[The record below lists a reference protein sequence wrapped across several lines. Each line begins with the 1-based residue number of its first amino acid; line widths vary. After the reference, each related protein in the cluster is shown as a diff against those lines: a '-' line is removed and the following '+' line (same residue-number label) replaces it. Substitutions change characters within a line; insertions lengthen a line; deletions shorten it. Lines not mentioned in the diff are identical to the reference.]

1 MSPIISEGLNLAM
14 YGMVTVFGFLALLVL
29 VMTLMSRL
37 IAALAT
43 FIPEEPLLSATPPGG
58 KAPHGTRQ
66 AATVAAVHHHRRKV
80 AGSASQ
86 ARRD

>member
-29 VMTLMSRL
+29 VMTLMSMV
-37 IAALAT
+37 AALAT
-43 FIPEEPLLSATPPGG
+43 FIPEEALLSATSPR
-58 KAPHGTRQ
+58 APHGTRQ

-80 AGSASQ
+80 TG
-86 ARRD
+86 RV